1 LKATIIASVVGVL
14 GFGEDG
20 KIVGRS
26 LFPEN
31 AFKIAEKLVE
41 IQSGGTVTE
50 IAALIRNLEEKGYT
64 RFVFENSDLAQTVRE
79 ELRVNVEVEKPA
91 KMGEAFRENMGRY
104 AVEAG
109 FLEEPSEM
117 TRWVHDVSMEMSR
130 IRVRKA
136 AEKRDLLIAQAIQAL
151 DDLDKT
157 LNLFMGRIREW
168 YGLHFPELDRLID
181 RHETYARLVRDLGK
195 RDNFTAEVLEKE
207 QLSGSKASQL
217 VETAKTSMG
226 ADLYDAD
233 MEQIQKMCERLLEL
247 YDARSDLEKYVD
259 EVMKEVAPNTSAL
272 AGSTLG
278 ARLIAQA
285 GRLENL
291 AKMPAS
297 TIQVLG
303 AEKALF
309 RSLTTGAR
317 PPKHG
322 IIFQHALIH
331 GAERWLRGKVARAFA
346 GKLAIAVRTDAF
358 SGNYIG
364 ERLNEDLQKRI
375 EEIRKKYKK
384 PKRKGPPRKR
394 AKKPKGTS
402 KASRKRRK
410 KHGRKG

>member
-1 LKATIIASVVGVL
+1 
-14 GFGEDG
+14 
-20 KIVGRS
+20 
-26 LFPEN
+26 
-31 AFKIAEKLVE
+31 
-41 IQSGGTVTE
+41 
-50 IAALIRNLEEKGYT
+50 
-64 RFVFENSDLAQTVRE
+64 
-79 ELRVNVEVEKPA
+79 
-91 KMGEAFRENMGRY
+91 
-104 AVEAG
+104 
-109 FLEEPSEM
+109 
-117 TRWVHDVSMEMSR
+117 
-130 IRVRKA
+130 
-136 AEKRDLLIAQAIQAL
+136 
-151 DDLDKT
+151 
-157 LNLFMGRIREW
+157 
-168 YGLHFPELDRLID
+168 
-181 RHETYARLVRDLGK
+181 
-195 RDNFTAEVLEKE
+195 
-207 QLSGSKASQL
+207 
-217 VETAKTSMG
+217 MG
-226 ADLYDAD
+226 ADLYDTD
-233 MEQIQKMCERLLEL
+233 MEQIQKMCERVLEL

-285 GRLENL
+285 GRLEDL

-322 IIFQHALIH
+322 IIFQHVLIH
-331 GAERWLRGKVARAFA
+331 GAKRRLRGKIARAFA

-364 ERLNEDLQKRI
+364 ERLNEDLQERI
-375 EEIRKKYKK
+375 EEINKKYKK
-384 PKRKGPPRKR
+384 PKRKGPPKKR